1 MITLIPSATYATV
14 ELTAEYG
21 HLPPTFLP
29 IGHSRLYELQV
40 NLIHQHNNSDIY
52 ITLPINFVPN
62 KYDLDW
68 LGERNIRI
76 IKIDDS
82 ISFIS
87 AVNKQNA
94 GTELLKVDS
103 VLMQFGGLK
112 ALNNVDLSIKR
123 GNIHG
128 LIGPNGSGK
137 STFYRLALEPLGLPF
152 VNADLLARI
161 VFTDAPEMHSYEAA
175 QLAERQRFHLLQEG
189 VSFCFETVYSHPSKI
204 DFLARAKGLGYQII
218 MVLIHLDSS
227 DLNQARVACR
237 VSEGGHGVAAE
248 KVVARIPRLL
258 EQVRLSI
265 PLLDLLRVYD
275 NSSALDPFQPVLTIN
290 NGEIILHRDP
300 LPGWAA
306 ALLADRSAS

>member
-1 MITLIPSATYATV
+1 MLV
-14 ELTAEYG
+14 
-21 HLPPTFLP
+21 
-29 IGHSRLYELQV
+29 
-40 NLIHQHNNSDIY
+40 
-52 ITLPINFVPN
+52 
-62 KYDLDW
+62 
-68 LGERNIRI
+68 
-76 IKIDDS
+76 
-82 ISFIS
+82 
-87 AVNKQNA
+87 
-94 GTELLKVDS
+94 
-103 VLMQFGGLK
+103 GGDG
-112 ALNNVDLSIKR
+112 A
-123 GNIHG
+123 
-128 LIGPNGSGK
+128 GK

-175 QLAERQRFHLLQEG
+175 QLAERQRFHLLLEG

-227 DLNQARVACR
+227 D
-237 VSEGGHGVAAE
+237 
-248 KVVARIPRLL
+248 PRLL

-290 NGEIILHRDP
+290 NGEIVLHRDP

>member
-1 MITLIPSATYATV
+1 MLV
-14 ELTAEYG
+14 
-21 HLPPTFLP
+21 
-29 IGHSRLYELQV
+29 
-40 NLIHQHNNSDIY
+40 
-52 ITLPINFVPN
+52 
-62 KYDLDW
+62 
-68 LGERNIRI
+68 
-76 IKIDDS
+76 
-82 ISFIS
+82 
-87 AVNKQNA
+87 
-94 GTELLKVDS
+94 
-103 VLMQFGGLK
+103 GG
-112 ALNNVDLSIKR
+112 
-123 GNIHG
+123 
-128 LIGPNGSGK
+128 NGSGK

-265 PLLDLLRVYD
+265 P
-275 NSSALDPFQPVLTIN
+275 PV
-290 NGEIILHRDP
+290 GSV
-300 LPGWAA
+300 ACV
-306 ALLADRSAS
+306 